1 MAARSTW
8 RGNLKLSL
16 VSCPIRMMPA
26 ATRANRVSFHNLNP
40 KTLNR
45 VEMRPHDSE
54 TREELDDDDLVMG
67 YEFEKG
73 RFVTVEDEELDAL
86 EVESSHTI
94 ELDRFV
100 DEDAIDLLYFD
111 APYFIAP
118 DGPAADETFRVIHSA
133 LERERKIGL
142 GRVVLNRRE
151 RVVAVRTRGKGLM
164 LMTLRAANEVRNEEE
179 YFEGVEAKVD
189 PEKVE
194 LATEVV
200 DRHTTPFDPAALD
213 DRYDAALREL
223 VEAKRK
229 GQKPVAPKG
238 AEPAPVIDLMAAL
251 KRSLQAGTRTP
262 PAPRKEATEKPDK
275 AEKKRKTGPSRVQ
288 KYRKG

>member
-94 ELDRFV
+94 DLDRFV

-118 DGPAADETFRVIHSA
+118 ENAAADETFRVIHSA

-164 LMTLRAANEVRNEEE
+164 MMTLRAANEVRAEDE
-179 YFEGVEAKVD
+179 YFEGIEAKVD
-189 PEKVE
+189 PDKVE

-200 DRHTTPFDPAALD
+200 DRHTASFDPAKLD
-213 DRYDAALREL
+213 DRYDAALRAL

-229 GQKPVAPKG
+229 GHKPVAPKGG

-262 PAPRKEATEKPDK
+262 PAPRKEPT
-275 AEKKRKTGPSRVQ
+275 EKKRKTTPGRVQ